1 MTDNKIEFALRKFEG
16 SNMPG
21 FPSISAFLYLLHPLI
36 HQLKTPIELTL
47 NNVFDSLMHIVEM
60 ITSELSHEFFEF
72 REYINDKISSIL
84 NRYRK
89 NSR

>member
-1 MTDNKIEFALRKFEG
+1 MRKFEG

-47 NNVFDSLMHIVEM
+47 NNVFDSLMHIVEL
-60 ITSELSHEFFEF
+60 ITS
-72 REYINDKISSIL
+72 
-84 NRYRK
+84 
-89 NSR
+89 